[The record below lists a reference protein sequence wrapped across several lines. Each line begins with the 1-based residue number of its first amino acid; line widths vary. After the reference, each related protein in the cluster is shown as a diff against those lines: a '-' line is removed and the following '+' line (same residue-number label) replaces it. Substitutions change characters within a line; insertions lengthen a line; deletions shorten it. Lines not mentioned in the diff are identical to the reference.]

1 MKRRGVFEENH
12 PHSQWLCSSFAVCTR
27 SLSFEIS
34 RMNVDGAPIAQLLHE
49 QKIACILDEKSAEY
63 EAQSNARREALTAA
77 ATEAARQ
84 KEREARQSGRAIL
97 TPRMLFEVPQ
107 EDLPLEQVL
116 EKVFYA
122 ADEDKE
128 GKLSHK
134 DVADLLLASPLGLQ
148 RWDLLLLLAA
158 AAHEDRQG
166 YIRYQDFVQQAPGVI
181 RTLRERRKVSAS
193 TNQCHVTDEA
203 VQLCYRDELEDSW

>member
-27 SLSFEIS
+27 PLSFEIS

-116 EKVFYA
+116 EKVFHA

-128 GKLSHK
+128 G
-134 DVADLLLASPLGLQ
+134 
-148 RWDLLLLLAA
+148 
-158 AAHEDRQG
+158 
-166 YIRYQDFVQQAPGVI
+166 QA
-181 RTLRERRKVSAS
+181 E
-193 TNQCHVTDEA
+193 
-203 VQLCYRDELEDSW
+203 